1 MRTRLSSLASLAT
14 IALALA
20 LAFAPTRSTWVEW
33 LFSNGLYARLQPP
46 LTRVSNV
53 IPFALFDALIIFVA
67 ILLGVWFVAAWKRP
81 KTHIWRFVLRV
92 GTLAAALYLVFLS
105 IWGLNYRREPLRRT
119 LEFHEERVTPDALV
133 ELASRAVTELN
144 TIYPILPTSW
154 PAWDEMRMV
163 LGPPFERAR
172 GRIGPP
178 WRVEPGIPK
187 RSLLNIYFKLTAIEG
202 MVDPIFL
209 EVLVNQDVLPFE
221 RPFIVAH
228 EWGHLAG
235 RANES
240 EASFLGWLTCMDG
253 PPWARYSAW
262 ISLYGAIM
270 AGLPAQTQRAMAAKL
285 DAGPR
290 GDLQALRD
298 RIVQTKPA
306 RRPARER
313 GRLRPFLEGQSSARR
328 GEELRPGRDV
338 DPGRRAARIESG
350 EVQRSKFKVSE

>member
-1 MRTRLSSLASLAT
+1 MRARVSTLASLVT
-14 IALALA
+14 IALALG
-20 LAFAPTRSTWVEW
+20 LAVAPTRSTWVER

-46 LTRVSNV
+46 LTRLSNV
-53 IPFALFDALIIFVA
+53 VPFALFDALIIFVT
-67 ILLGVWFVAAWKRP
+67 ILLAVWFVAAYKRP
-81 KTHIWRFVLRV
+81 RTHIWRFVLRV
-92 GTLAAALYLVFLS
+92 GTLAAALYLVFLA
-105 IWGLNYRREPLRRT
+105 IWGFNYRREPLRRT
-119 LEFHEERVTPDALV
+119 LEFHEERVTPEALV

-144 TIYPILPTSW
+144 AIYPMLPTSW
-154 PAWDEMRMV
+154 PTWGEMPMV

-178 WRVEPGIPK
+178 WAVQPGIPK

-202 MVDPIFL
+202 MVDPLFL

-228 EWGHLAG
+228 EWAHLAG

-253 PPWARYSAW
+253 PQWARYSAW

-270 AGLPAQTQRAMAAKL
+270 TDLPAPTQRAIAAKL

-290 GDLQALRD
+290 KDLQALRD
-298 RIVQTKPA
+298 RIVRQSLPVA
-306 RRPARER
+306 RRASGVAYDRFLKANRVREGVR
-313 GRLRPFLEGQSSARR
+313 SYDLVVTLILGVEV
-328 GEELRPGRDV
+328 PGT
-338 DPGRRAARIESG
+338 
-350 EVQRSKFKVSE
+350 